1 MIRRYLLASFAAL
14 LTACSGA
21 GLPDTNA
28 IRGTHSAEVDAL
40 FSQYG
45 KDTPGCAVAVD
56 YHGKIVHMDGYGTA
70 NLETGEAITPST
82 VFYTASVSKQ
92 VVSMAALL
100 LEHEGTIDLDAP
112 VRTYLPYLPAY
123 ADQITA
129 RQLMHHTSGIRD
141 FFVLL
146 RLAGRFDG
154 EVITE
159 DKIMAILAQQR
170 GLNFEPGA
178 RYAYSNSAYFLIS
191 QIVLKTKGENLNAYA
206 QANIFEPLG
215 MKDTLFQHDH
225 LSPIARK
232 AHGYKPNPDGSY
244 EVANSMLDV
253 VGSGGMYST
262 VYDLILWQRNFSGNE
277 LGGGQGLI
285 SDMRTA
291 GILNDGT
298 VTDYGLGLRFVQYRG
313 LTRQSH
319 KGALQGYRA
328 SLQHYIYKNFSVA
341 VLCNSSVSNPTIL
354 ANKITDIY
362 LADDLGPKAKP
373 KSKPPT
379 PNSKAIR
386 PLTHAQ
392 QAPYL
397 GRYYSDEVDNTLTIT
412 STQDMLFLDGMDGL
426 TGNVLILAD
435 TDKLYHP
442 NNKFTLT
449 FERSEDGR
457 ITALTFDAPRVSGIR
472 FKKEN

>member
-1 MIRRYLLASFAAL
+1 MMRGYLLASFAAL
-14 LTACSGA
+14 LTACTGA
-21 GLPDTNA
+21 GTDVV
-28 IRGTHSAEVDAL
+28 RGKHSTEVDAL

-56 YHGKIVHMDGYGTA
+56 YHGEIVHMDGYGMA
-70 NLETGEAITPST
+70 NLDTGEPITPRS

-92 VVSMAALL
+92 VVGMAALL
-100 LEHEGTIDLDAP
+100 LEHEGAIDLNAP
-112 VRTYLPYLPAY
+112 VRTYLPSLPAY
-123 ADQITA
+123 ADQITV

-159 DKIMAILAQQR
+159 DKIMDILAQQN

-191 QIVLKTKGENLNAYA
+191 QIVLKTKGKNLNAYA

-225 LSPIARK
+225 LSPITRK
-232 AHGYKPNPDGSY
+232 ANGYKPNPDGSY
-244 EVANSMLDV
+244 ETANSMLDV

-262 VYDLILWQRNFSGNE
+262 VYDLILWQRNFSGNQ
-277 LGGGQGLI
+277 LGGGQELI

-291 GILNDGT
+291 GMLNDGT
-298 VTDYGLGLRFVQYRG
+298 FTDYGLGLRFVQYRG

-319 KGALQGYRA
+319 KGSLQGYRA
-328 SLQHYIYKNFSVA
+328 SLQHYIYKNYSVA
-341 VLCNSSVSNPTIL
+341 VLCNSSASNPTKF
-354 ANKITDIY
+354 ANQITDIY
-362 LADDLGPKAKP
+362 LEDDLGPKAKP
-373 KSKPPT
+373 KPKSQTANPK
-379 PNSKAIR
+379 IVR
-386 PLTHAQ
+386 PLTQAQ

-397 GRYYSDEVDNTLTIT
+397 GRYYSSEVDNTLTIT
-412 STQDMLFLDGMDGL
+412 SSQDILLLEGMGGL
-426 TGNVLILAD
+426 NGNALIPISK
-435 TDKLYHP
+435 DKFYHP

-449 FERSEDGR
+449 FERGENGKA
-457 ITALTFDAPRVSGIR
+457 TALTFDAPRVSGIR
-472 FKKEN
+472 FEKE